1 MSEPVKFLNA
11 FAQALATMGLYD
23 PGHPARA
30 RVGDAAYVQ
39 LRELQEHDTRPHF
52 SFLDESVVYGQRAL
66 HEMRQWPWAARLAD
80 AGVQRIEFAADLN
93 RHDFDAFLNDMLV
106 LLKLPGADQS
116 QLRAEGRSG
125 VRYGTIGVRDQDEEA
140 LAEPVEETQAAA
152 CDLVEEL
159 EVARWLYHAAQ
170 HDNTV
175 PMAEAETLV
184 RSLALA
190 MHADGTTLLPLLG
203 LKSHDQYTAM
213 HSVNVAVLVMAFAE
227 HLGLRRADIHAFG
240 VAGLLHDIGMS
251 RVPPDLLDRYA
262 LTRDEQAL
270 LEQHPMEGARLLLN
284 GDPDSDVAAVVA
296 YEHHL
301 RADGGGYPALRF
313 PRSLHYA
320 SRVVQLC
327 AVYDAL
333 RNSRPF
339 RPAWPAAQALS
350 HIERNAGSEFDADLA
365 GSFVGLMRQVHAES
379 RVITVRGE
387 ALINV

>member
-1 MSEPVKFLNA
+1 MSEPIKFLNA

-30 RVGDAAYVQ
+30 RVGDVAYTQ

-66 HEMRQWPWAARLAD
+66 HEMRQWPWAARLAE
-80 AGVQRIEFAADLN
+80 AGVQRIEFAADLG
-93 RHDFDAFLNDMLV
+93 RDDFDAFLNDMLV
-106 LLKLPGADQS
+106 LLKLPGADAAQHRS
-116 QLRAEGRSG
+116 EGRAG
-125 VRYGTIGVRDQDEEA
+125 VRYGAIGVREQEDEEA
-140 LAEPVEETQAAA
+140 PAPVEDTPAAP
-152 CDLVEEL
+152 CDLVEEF

-170 HDNTV
+170 HENTI

-190 MHADGTTLLPLLG
+190 MHGDGATLLPLLG

-227 HLGLRRADIHAFG
+227 YLGLRRADIHAFG

-262 LTRDEQAL
+262 LSRDEQAL
-270 LEQHPMEGARLLLN
+270 VEQHPMDGARLLLN
-284 GDPDSDVAAVVA
+284 GEAESDLAAVVA
-296 YEHHL
+296 YEHHV
-301 RADGGGYPALRF
+301 RADGGGYPKLRF
-313 PRSLHYA
+313 PRERHHA
-320 SRVVQLC
+320 SKVVQIC
-327 AVYDAL
+327 TVYDAL

-339 RPAWPAAQALS
+339 RPAWPATQALA
-350 HIERNAGSEFDADLA
+350 HIERGGGTEFDDELA
-365 GSFVGLMRQVHAES
+365 RAFVAMMRQVHAES
-379 RVITVRGE
+379 RVLTVSGE
-387 ALINV
+387 APAAV